1 MHRVRLLVLLSLGWL
16 WGCTLLST
24 PTPATPTPAP
34 DTPTPA
40 ATATPTSSPT
50 PTLPPTATP
59 TPQPSPTPTPHI
71 TELGPLPA
79 GAIARFGKSVL
90 QEAIWNASGTLYA
103 VATNEGVFLYSA
115 QHALQ
120 GFLLSPSPVHH
131 IGNLDTDTLVT
142 ANADGTLTLWSIPEQ
157 RAIATLSLEQGSI
170 TALDAHVPTQRAAVG
185 TDTGQVYLLHADGTL
200 TALTPPENPKP
211 VTALALSPKGSV
223 LAAGFEDGTVALWNL
238 QTLDAP
244 PRTFRAHRD
253 RVTVIAFSPP
263 PNTALITGGA
273 DERLYAWDIA
283 SGEKIRAYP
292 TLRNQVT
299 SVDFT
304 LLGDLMLGGTASGD
318 LLIWDPNSGI
328 LGQRLSEYHKDSI
341 HRVDIQP
348 AGNLALT
355 TGADGMLTVFDI
367 ASRSA
372 VFVDDAYGANVQSAA
387 FHPLGHLLALGT
399 ASGRVDIW
407 NPQTQERLYTLEAH
421 QAPITSVAFSQDGQ
435 YLGTVDLD
443 GRVFIWNTNAW
454 TQAFYRFYGPG
465 VVPVRDLTFAPDNT
479 FLTGVAWTNLYIWDM
494 EEEKNKFVVPEDLV
508 LLQSLA
514 LHPSG
519 NPIAL
524 GTEDGRVLLWDPIRW
539 EFQGTLTGMEASIL
553 ALQYDTSGERLIGL
567 TQQEVLVWRQ
577 GPEPESRHPLP
588 FQAQDMLL
596 LPDGRLLVVGAGWGV
611 LDLSSGAL
619 TPLPAVYAAFIQ
631 EVHLAPQQG
640 YLVTVARDGSVILW
654 DMNALLP

>member
-16 WGCTLLST
+16 WGCTLLSA
-24 PTPATPTPAP
+24 PTPATPTPVP

-40 ATATPTSSPT
+40 ATATPTPSPT

-90 QEAIWNASGTLYA
+90 QEAIWNASGALYA

-131 IGNLDTDTLVT
+131 IGNLGSDTLVT
-142 ANADGTLTLWSIPEQ
+142 ASADSTLTLWSIPEQ
-157 RAIATLSLEQGSI
+157 RAITTLSLEQGAI
-170 TALDAHVPTQRAAVG
+170 TALDAHLQTQRAAVG
-185 TDTGQVYLLHADGTL
+185 TDTGQVYLLNADGTL
-200 TALTPPENPKP
+200 TALTSPENPKP

-244 PRTFRAHRD
+244 PRTFRAHQD

-263 PNTALITGGA
+263 PNTVLITGGA

-304 LLGDLMLGGTASGD
+304 LLGDLMIGGTASGD

-328 LGQRLSEYHKDSI
+328 LGHS
-341 HRVDIQP
+341 
-348 AGNLALT
+348 T
-355 TGADGMLTVFDI
+355 
-367 ASRSA
+367 
-372 VFVDDAYGANVQSAA
+372 VFVDDAYGSNVQSAA
-387 FHPLGHLLALGT
+387 FHPQGHLLALGT
-399 ASGRVDIW
+399 VSGRVDIW
-407 NPQTQERLYTLEAH
+407 NPDTQERVYTLEAH
-421 QAPITSVAFSQDGQ
+421 QAPVTSLVFSQDGQ

-443 GRVFIWNTNAW
+443 GRVFIWSTNTW

-465 VVPVRDLTFAPDNT
+465 VIPVRDLTFAPDNS
-479 FLTGVAWTNLYIWDM
+479 FLAGVAWTNLYIWDM
-494 EEEKNKFVVPEDLV
+494 EEEKNKFVVPEDLA

-539 EFQGTLTGMEASIL
+539 EFQGTLTGTEAAIL
-553 ALQYDTSGERLIGL
+553 ALQYDASGERLIGL

-577 GPEPESRHPLP
+577 GPEPEARYPLP
-588 FQAQDMLL
+588 LQAQDMLL

-631 EVHLAPQQG
+631 EIHLAPQQG